1 MNLDMRRAS
10 WLAGLLLAG
19 TAPAQEPLLAVQG
32 SLMSGGWARITVEAP
47 ADVGDPTLL
56 LASLSGL
63 PLHEPVATAK
73 GAWYLGEL
81 LLVLPFGP
89 VPAGGLVDETFT
101 LPLVDPLL
109 HGTVL
114 YLQAW
119 VPARLSNPATLP
131 FDAPYLDPAD
141 SLKLTAPVPKLGANF
156 GDSSCVGDFNGDG
169 AQDIAVGSWF
179 EDWQGIDKSG
189 RVYVFW
195 GPGFTTST
203 ALASPAPKVY
213 GEFGASVVAADL
225 DEDGVSDL
233 LVGENTGDPPKVTDF
248 AHIYIFHGGQPFAT
262 TAGQTI
268 TSAGGGVEYVAFG
281 RVVKVADLDADG
293 WQDILASPLH
303 ATVAGAI
310 QAGRIDV
317 FWGPDFTTR
326 MEVVSPDNGPG
337 AYFGTATA
345 TGDIDA
351 DGDLDLVEGSG
362 RDDIGMVNNAGSV
375 HVFTGGSRDLPHL
388 TTLVSPLPMFF
399 NARFGDEV
407 AVSDVDGDGEAE
419 LAVEERSE
427 RPMLFW
433 DLSGTDYTIMDKP
446 PSNWSLPP
454 SEVVYSEFLSFA
466 DVNGDGE
473 QDVLISDYIDGLLT
487 GCPIGSAGVLYVA
500 LAPYFTSFLTI
511 TDPMQECLATF
522 SWNPA
527 TANLDSDSRPEM
539 ICPAQLDD
547 ENGVVNAG
555 HVIIFDVK

>member
-1 MNLDMRRAS
+1 MTRSAC
-10 WLAGLLLAG
+10 LAVLLLAG

-63 PLHEPVATAK
+63 PLHAPVATAK
-73 GAWYLGEL
+73 GAWYLGDL
-81 LLVLPFGP
+81 LLVLPLGP
-89 VPAGGLVDETFT
+89 VPANGLVDATFT
-101 LPLVDPLL
+101 LPLVGPLL

-114 YLQAW
+114 YLQAY
-119 VPARLSNPATLP
+119 VPAHLSNPATLP
-131 FDAPYLDPAD
+131 LDAPYLDPAD

-156 GDSSCVGDFNGDG
+156 GDTSCVGDFNGDG

-195 GPGFTTST
+195 GPGFNTST

-213 GEFGASVVAADL
+213 GEFGASVVASDL
-225 DEDGVSDL
+225 DGNGVSDL
-233 LVGENTGDPPKVTDF
+233 LVGENTGNPPQPTDF

-262 TAGQTI
+262 TAGLTI
-268 TSAGGGVEYVAFG
+268 TSPGGGVEYGMFG
-281 RVVKVADLDADG
+281 RVVKVADLDDDG
-293 WQDILASPLH
+293 WQDVLASPMH

-310 QAGRIDV
+310 EAGRIDV
-317 FWGPDFTTR
+317 FWGPDFSARTK
-326 MEVVSPDNGPG
+326 VVSPDNGPG
-337 AYFGTATA
+337 AYFGNATA
-345 TGDIDA
+345 TGDMDG

-388 TTLVSPLPMFF
+388 ATLVSPLPMFF
-399 NARFGDEV
+399 NARFGDAV
-407 AVSDVDGDGEAE
+407 AASDVDGDGEAE
-419 LAVEERSE
+419 LAVEELSE

-433 DLSGTDYTIMDKP
+433 DLTGTSYTIMDKP

-466 DVNGDGE
+466 DVNADGL
-473 QDVLISDYIDGLLT
+473 QDVLISDYIDGLLA

-500 LAPYFTSFLTI
+500 LAPYFASFLSI
-511 TDPMQECLATF
+511 TDPVQECGAEF
-522 SWNPA
+522 SWHPS
-527 TANLDSDSRPEM
+527 TADLDGDGRREL
-539 ICPAQLDD
+539 ICPAELDD
-547 ENGVVNAG
+547 ELGVVNAG
-555 HVIIFDVK
+555 HVIVFDVK